1 MSVAGDYKALVRK
14 RIYFGFTLLL
24 SLFLASLVAMGLGA
38 YHMSILE
45 LLYAVFNG
53 NPVVWNVRIPR
64 IVSAIF
70 VGASLAIAGAVMQCI
85 LRNPLASP
93 FTLGISQGA
102 AFGATVAIVF
112 FDIGRMH
119 RVGETLTIFNPYV
132 LPFFAFSGAL
142 IGVFVI
148 LLLAKLRDLTPE
160 AIILAGVAMSALFQA
175 GVMLIQYFATD
186 VQVASIVFWTFGDV
200 GRARWIEV
208 YIIIATFLA
217 CFLYFFYRRW
227 DYNALLA
234 GDEVAISIGTNPQR
248 IRIEGMILSSF
259 LTAVCVSFTGII
271 GFVGLVAPHV
281 VRLVIGGDYRF
292 LIPISSLVGAL
303 MLLLSDTVGR
313 TIISPVIIPVGIITS
328 LIGAPMFIYLLLR
341 GGRGVRS

>member
-1 MSVAGDYKALVRK
+1 MSVAGEYKALVRK
-14 RIYFGFTLLL
+14 RISFGLTLLFF
-24 SLFLASLVAMGLGA
+24 LFLISFVAMSLGS
-38 YHMSILE
+38 YHMSIVE
-45 LLYAVFNG
+45 LSKAIFDG
-53 NPVVWNVRIPR
+53 NPVLWNVRIPR

-112 FDIGRMH
+112 LGIGQMH

-132 LPFFAFSGAL
+132 LPFFAFFGSL
-142 IGVFVI
+142 IGAFVI

-160 AIILAGVAMSALFQA
+160 AIVLAGVAMSALFQA

-200 GRARWIEV
+200 GRARWIEI
-208 YIIIATFLA
+208 YIVIATFFA

-234 GDEVAISIGTNPQR
+234 GDEVAISLGTNPQR
-248 IRIEGMILSSF
+248 IRLEGMILSSF

-292 LIPISSLVGAL
+292 LIPISSVVGAL
-303 MLLLSDTVGR
+303 MLLLSDTIGR

-328 LIGAPMFIYLLLR
+328 IIGAPMFIYLLLR